1 MTHLHQRET
10 EKVKTEPLFRYGG
23 TFIISSEPDT
33 PDPILRRSLDEH
45 PVAGTEQELAQVTML
60 AEFRQI
66 PGDDQLK
73 TPLRPDLLAESAHLP
88 AQCLRCSR
96 MWCLE
101 YARGRFSISEQQGL
115 CCHHEMFR

>member
-33 PDPILRRSLDEH
+33 PDPILRRRLDEH

-60 AEFRQI
+60 AEFGQI
-66 PGDDQLK
+66 AGDDQLN

-88 AQCLRCSR
+88 GPVPSLLPDVVPGVHARPFQHLRTAGPLLPS
-96 MWCLE
+96 
-101 YARGRFSISEQQGL
+101 
-115 CCHHEMFR
+115 